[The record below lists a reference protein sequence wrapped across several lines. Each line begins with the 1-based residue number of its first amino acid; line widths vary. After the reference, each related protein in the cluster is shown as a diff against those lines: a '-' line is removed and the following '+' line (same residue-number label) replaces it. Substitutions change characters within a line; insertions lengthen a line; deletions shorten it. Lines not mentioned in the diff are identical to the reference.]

1 MFYDETKTIN
11 ACDDDPTLIFEI
23 LKEDLGELVDKI
35 LSRKTFDYS
44 VTDENGNDIMMKLL
58 KKGYYD
64 IVLNHMKDNRWDVNH
79 QNNDGDTFA
88 HILVSI
94 DYQKVIEII
103 KQLMKNKEFTPNIR
117 NNEGETILDKSI
129 NNAYIY
135 TTTKILSDERF
146 NSIGIFSFKKLYDTY
161 VKSNNFGRYTR
172 INNLEMILDNLED
185 KEVAPQVKE
194 IIEKLK
200 NNLGIIKEE
209 VLKNNRTD
217 SMDLIVNTAIAG

>member
-1 MFYDETKTIN
+1 MFYDETKTIS
-11 ACDDDPTLIFEI
+11 ACDDDPTLVFEAI
-23 LKEDLGELVDKI
+23 KLELKELVDKI
-35 LSRKTFDYS
+35 LSRKTFDYN
-44 VTDENGNDIMMKLL
+44 VVDENGNDVMMRLL

-64 IVLNHMKDNRWDVNH
+64 VVLNHMNDKRWNVNH
-79 QNNDGDTFA
+79 QNNNGDTFA
-88 HILVSI
+88 HILVSM
-94 DYQKVIEII
+94 DYSKVVEII
-103 KQLMKNKEFTPNIR
+103 KTLLKNKEFKPNIR

-135 TTTKILSDERF
+135 TTTKILSDHRF